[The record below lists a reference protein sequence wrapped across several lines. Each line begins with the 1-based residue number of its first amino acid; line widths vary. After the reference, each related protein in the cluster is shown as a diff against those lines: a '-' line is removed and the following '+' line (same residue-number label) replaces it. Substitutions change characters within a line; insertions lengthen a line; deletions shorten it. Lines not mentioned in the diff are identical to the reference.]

1 MTAANGEPTGDDGP
15 RHAIVLESAGKRYRQ
30 YEEESLLVKRLLQP
44 HRRRTAQ
51 DLWALKDVSFTAE
64 RGETLGIIGR
74 NGSGKTTLLRL
85 LSGVSAPTEGRVRV
99 NGRVAPLI
107 GIGVGFNSEL
117 TGRENVFV
125 NGRLLGMT
133 RAQVAERFDDIVA
146 FSEIESFIDT
156 PVKFYSSGMF
166 LRLAFAVAIHTE
178 PDIFVLD
185 EILAVGDLAFQLKC
199 NDRMRDIQERG
210 TTIVVVTHNLQML
223 SRLAPRAIVLDH
235 GRVVFDGDVDAALGA
250 YHEVMQR
257 DEESRGSKVE
267 ALLEEGTQPR
277 FGGGAAVTV
286 QLGDADG
293 PTRHFA
299 TGGTIQVR
307 IRAEFDREVTDPLV
321 GLLVSLPGQAAVF
334 TMQTQPGEYAGRHGP
349 DRPLDAT
356 ISLTNRLLAGTYS
369 VRAGIYDGDGEVML
383 GTSEP
388 ELCYVVATSRGHG
401 VVDLEPRVQIDGRR
415 VHLAANRRLEKPDA
429 DR

>member
-1 MTAANGEPTGDDGP
+1 MSANGSGD
-15 RHAIVLESAGKRYRQ
+15 HAIVLESAGKRYRQ
-30 YEEESLLVKRLLQP
+30 YEEETLLFKRLLQP
-44 HRRRTAQ
+44 HRRRTHQ
-51 DLWALKDVSFTAE
+51 DLWALRDISFTAE
-64 RGETLGIIGR
+64 RGETVGVIGR

-99 NGRVAPLI
+99 VGRVAPLI
-107 GIGVGFNSEL
+107 GIGVGFNAEL
-117 TGRENVFV
+117 TGRENVAL

-133 RAQVAERFDDIVA
+133 PQEVADRFDEIVD

-166 LRLAFAVAIHTE
+166 LRLAFAVAIHTN

-199 NDRMRDIQERG
+199 NQKMREIQERG

-235 GRVVFDGDVDAALGA
+235 GRIAFDGDVDDALGA

-257 DEESRGSKVE
+257 DEEARGSKVE
-267 ALLEEGTQPR
+267 ALLEEGSQQR
-277 FGGGAAVTV
+277 FAGGAAVSLE
-286 QLGDADG
+286 LGDADG
-293 PTRHFA
+293 PTRHFT
-299 TGGTIQVR
+299 TGGAIRVR
-307 IRAEFDREVTDPLV
+307 LHVEFDREVVDPLV
-321 GLLVSLPGQAAVF
+321 GLMVAVPGRAAVF
-334 TMQTQPGEYAGRHGP
+334 SVHSAPGEYAGRHGP

-356 ISLTNRLLAGTYS
+356 ITLSNRLLAGTYT
-369 VRAGIYDGDGEVML
+369 VTGGVYDGDGEAML

-388 ELCYVVATSRGHG
+388 ELCYVVSHERGHG
-401 VVDLEPRVQIDGRR
+401 IVDLDPRVQIGGQRIE
-415 VHLAANRRLEKPDA
+415 LAAHQRLEKPEA
-429 DR
+429 DPPR